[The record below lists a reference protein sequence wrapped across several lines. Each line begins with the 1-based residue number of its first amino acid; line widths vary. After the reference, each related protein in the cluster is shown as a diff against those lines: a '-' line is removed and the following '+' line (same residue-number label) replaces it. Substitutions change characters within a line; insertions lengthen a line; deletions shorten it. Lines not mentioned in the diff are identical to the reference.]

1 MSQEEQQAS
10 NRLDALVLTVGEV
23 KGTVKSLDQKLDALA
38 IGVGKLAE
46 ATAMVAK
53 LEVHH
58 ETQSRELDRISGRLK
73 ALEDEVHQANLPA
86 LQESRKWLIGAM
98 LFALTALGTA
108 LLGLVLVKT

>member
-1 MSQEEQQAS
+1 MAQEEQHTS
-10 NRLDALVLTVGEV
+10 NRFDALVLTVGEV
-23 KGTVKSLDQKLDALA
+23 KGTVKSLDQKLDALS

-58 ETQSRELDRISGRLK
+58 ETQSREINRLAERVK
-73 ALEDEVHQANLPA
+73 TLEEEIREANLPA